1 MDSEQIATAR
11 GPGGSATATPA
22 GSRAVE
28 RPGGR
33 RRRLTG
39 LLRRPEAGP
48 MVAVALVYL
57 FFFIT
62 AGGAGFTSIDGTG
75 GWTRTAAELGIV
87 AVPVAVLMI
96 AGEFDLS
103 IGSVVGASTMI
114 VAVGVGAKGLPQ
126 GLAVVL
132 ALAAGA
138 LVGLGNGLLVVKTG
152 LPSFIVT
159 LAANFIVLGLAL
171 GLSNAL
177 AGSDT
182 VSFVSSGWLHDAL
195 AGTSG
200 QFHISVL
207 WWAAVSLF
215 AAWVLTRTRLGN
227 WLFAT
232 GGNFEGARTMGV
244 PTSLT
249 RVLGFVG
256 TGVGASMVGVIQAFE
271 FQNGNA
277 TNGQAFVFQAPI
289 VAVIGGVLLTGG
301 YGSIGGVVLG
311 TALYGIISQGIFY
324 TGWDTSWVQ
333 LFVGVLLLLAVL
345 ANNSF
350 RKFALGGR

>member
-1 MDSEQIATAR
+1 LVA
-11 GPGGSATATPA
+11 
-22 GSRAVE
+22 AV
-28 RPGGR
+28 
-33 RRRLTG
+33 
-39 LLRRPEAGP
+39 
-48 MVAVALVYL
+48 LVYL

-75 GWTRTAAELGIV
+75 GWMRTAAEVGIV
-87 AVPVAVLMI
+87 ATPVAVLMI

-103 IGSVVGASTMI
+103 IGSVVGGSTMI
-114 VAVGVGAKGLPQ
+114 VAVGVGTEGLSLE
-126 GLAVVL
+126 LAVVL
-132 ALAAGA
+132 ALLAGA

-171 GLSNAL
+171 GLSTAL
-177 AGSDT
+177 AGSNT
-182 VSFVSSGWLHDAL
+182 VSFDPSGWLQDAL
-195 AGTSG
+195 AGTWG
-200 QFHISVL
+200 QFHVSVL
-207 WWAAVSLF
+207 WWVAVSLF

-249 RVLGFVG
+249 RVLAFVG
-256 TGVGASMVGVIQAFE
+256 TGLGAAMVGVIQAVE
-271 FQNGNA
+271 FHNGNA